1 MAQAAVLWSLR
12 VSTPNLTNSSGLC
25 MHQTISRHLPDDY
38 AQRVVLH
45 DEIHT
50 RPSATIKLPA
60 LIVYVAV
67 LNKTVSMAT
76 EMAHLQQLPTS
87 TPIEPDALKGNFL
100 QLECEGYKVIWER
113 HTEFTRYTIVQP
125 LPAHAQ
131 WGSVLPLL
139 TPSVATGPEWLRD
152 IPGQTITAIHLAML
166 NEGMDDPDAFYK
178 ARQWL
183 GEGTVIGSKM
193 GRTSN
198 NESHSYLMTNLRIG
212 ADGFERILVLAAPDT
227 SENRS
232 GRVAQRL
239 LELETY
245 RIMSLLSLPLAKSL
259 ASKLTQSEL
268 QLVEINDRLEK
279 KIDQDERLLDDL
291 ASLAAQ
297 VESATAENSFRFSA
311 ARAYDAIVQQ
321 RILEM
326 REQPLSGIQT
336 VGEFMQR
343 RLAPAI
349 ATVNATS
356 VRLSALAERVARA
369 NDLLRTRVDIAT
381 ESYNQQLLEKLT
393 KGQATQLRLQTT
405 VEGLSIAAISYYVVS
420 LTMYLGKA
428 FQASGFNVSPEM
440 LAGFSTPLV
449 LFLCW
454 RMVQKIHRS
463 LQDI

>member
-1 MAQAAVLWSLR
+1 MNQSL
-12 VSTPNLTNSSGLC
+12 
-25 MHQTISRHLPDDY
+25 SRHLPNDD
-38 AQRVVLH
+38 AQRWALH

-50 RPSATIKLPA
+50 RPSATFKLPA

-67 LNKTVSMAT
+67 LNKSVTVDMELS
-76 EMAHLQQLPTS
+76 HLKKLASHVDLQA
-87 TPIEPDALKGNFL
+87 DMLKGNFFQL
-100 QLECEGYKVIWER
+100 QCDGYKVIWER
-113 HTEFTRYTIVQP
+113 HTEFTRYTIVQA
-125 LPAHAQ
+125 LPDHAQ
-131 WGSVLPLL
+131 WGSTGPVLAPF
-139 TPSVATGPEWLRD
+139 VATGSEWLSD

-166 NEGMDDPDAFYK
+166 NEGMEDDDAFYK

-193 GRTSN
+193 GRNSDHK
-198 NESHSYLMTNLRIG
+198 SHSHLMTNLRIG
-212 ADGFERILVLAAPDT
+212 DEGYERILVLAAPET

-232 GRVAQRL
+232 GRIAQRL

-245 RIMSLLSLPLAKSL
+245 RMMSLLSLPLAKSL
-259 ASKLTQSEL
+259 SGMLTQSEL
-268 QLVEINDRLEK
+268 QLVAINDRLEK
-279 KIDQDERLLDDL
+279 KLDADDRLLDDL
-291 ASLAAQ
+291 AALAAK

-321 RILEM
+321 RIAEM

-343 RLAPAI
+343 RLAPAM

-356 VRLSALAERVARA
+356 ERLSALAQRVARA

-381 ESYNQQLLEKLT
+381 ENHNQELLEKLT
-393 KGQATQLRLQTT
+393 KGQAAQLRLQTT

-420 LTMYLGKA
+420 LTYYLGKA
-428 FQASGFNVSPEM
+428 IQASGVNLSPD
-440 LAGFSTPLV
+440 LVAGFSTPFVV
-449 LFLCW
+449 LICW

-463 LQDI
+463 LHHT

>member
-1 MAQAAVLWSLR
+1 M
-12 VSTPNLTNSSGLC
+12 N
-25 MHQTISRHLPDDY
+25 QTISRYLPADD
-38 AQRVVLH
+38 AQRLVLH

-50 RPSATIKLPA
+50 RPSATFKLPA

-67 LNKTVSMAT
+67 LNRSVSQAM
-76 EMAHLQQLPTS
+76 EWAHLQKLPTL
-87 TPIEPDALKGNFL
+87 TQLEPDSLKGNFL
-100 QLECEGYKVIWER
+100 QLHCNGFKVIWER

-125 LPAHAQ
+125 LPAHAL
-131 WGSVLPLL
+131 WGSVLPSL
-139 TPSVATGPEWLRD
+139 TPSVATGAEWLKS
-152 IPGQTITAIHLAML
+152 IPGETITAIHLAML

-178 ARQWL
+178 AKQWL

-193 GRTSN
+193 GRTSSN
-198 NESHSYLMTNLRIG
+198 QSHSHLMTNLRIG
-212 ADGFERILVLAAPDT
+212 ADGFERMLVLAARDT

-232 GRVAQRL
+232 GRIAQRL

-245 RIMSLLSLPLAKSL
+245 RMMSLLSLPLAKSL
-259 ASKLTQSEL
+259 SATLTQSEL

-279 KIDQDERLLDDL
+279 KRDEDERLLDDL
-291 ASLAAQ
+291 AGLAAQ
-297 VESATAENSFRFSA
+297 VESTTAENSFRFSA

-321 RILEM
+321 RIAEM
-326 REQPLSGIQT
+326 REQPLSGIQS

-343 RLAPAI
+343 RLGPAM

-356 VRLSALAERVARA
+356 ERLSALAQRVARA

-381 ESYNQQLLEKLT
+381 ESHNQQLLEKLT

-420 LTMYLGKA
+420 LTLYLGKA
-428 FQASGFNVSPEM
+428 LQAYGVNISPEM
-440 LAGFSTPLV
+440 LAGFSTPVV
-449 LFLCW
+449 LFVCW

-463 LQDI
+463 LQDV